1 MSDNNDDRTEPSE
14 QTGSEA
20 TSSQSQNST
29 DHSNPSNPS
38 LQDDKPPI
46 DETDWEASHEERA
59 RARARRRAERMDERR
74 HRHARKERVLH
85 TRISEQLSDDI
96 RRLAEDLRVPTS
108 NLVRNVLEEVFTV
121 VENITDDVG
130 ELFEEVLD
138 EAGSARD
145 RIRRRHR
152 GSTRRRHRQV
162 HRSGRGTSWADV
174 AEAEIREDEQGEK
187 GASASRSRREPPEF
201 PDVIG
206 WQPLVLNQNGEC
218 ADCARSLRRG
228 TRAFLGVTEKGLSR
242 NTLCRDCLQNR

>member
-1 MSDNNDDRTEPSE
+1 MADDNDDRTEPSE
-14 QTGSEA
+14 QTGSEP
-20 TSSQSQNST
+20 TSSHSQDST

-46 DETDWEASHEERA
+46 DETDWEASHEERV

-152 GSTRRRHRQV
+152 GSTRRRHR
-162 HRSGRGTSWADV
+162 RGGRTSWADV
-174 AEAEIREDEQGEK
+174 AEAEIRKDERTEET
-187 GASASRSRREPPEF
+187 ASPSGSRREPAEF

-206 WQPLVLNQNGEC
+206 WQPLVLNHTGEC
-218 ADCARSLRRG
+218 AECARSLRRG
-228 TRAFLGVTEKGLSR
+228 TRAFVGVTEKGLSR
-242 NTLCRDCLQNR
+242 NTLCRDCLQDR

>member
-1 MSDNNDDRTEPSE
+1 MSENDDDRTEPSE
-14 QTGSEA
+14 QTGSDS
-20 TSSQSQNST
+20 TSSQNST
-29 DHSNPSNPS
+29 DPSNPPS
-38 LQDDKPPI
+38 SSSQDDRPPV
-46 DETDWEASHEERA
+46 DETDWETSHEERA

-74 HRHARKERVLH
+74 HPHARKERVLH

-130 ELFEEVLD
+130 ELFEEVLE

-152 GSTRRRHRQV
+152 GSTRRRHRQG
-162 HRSGRGTSWADV
+162 HRTSWADV
-174 AEAEIREDEQGEK
+174 AEAEIRKDEQGEET
-187 GASASRSRREPPEF
+187 ASPSTPRREPVEF
-201 PDVIG
+201 PEVIG
-206 WQPLVLNQNGEC
+206 WQPLVLNQSGEC
-218 ADCARSLRRG
+218 AECARRLRRG
-228 TRAFLGVTEKGLSR
+228 TRAFVGVTEKGLSR